1 MKIKTNKGI
10 KEVNE
15 VFTDLESFKNHV
27 LKLDKNIR
35 YDNETIKKEI
45 ESLMVKLKEQEGVV
59 SLSLMRGWLVKN
71 YVFKTKK
78 YGELEYW
85 IERGWNEVDALVELD
100 KRNKELKQR
109 NRLCEEY
116 WVNKGYTKE
125 EAINEISKQQQKSSK
140 CVKTYHGKSKKMLKE
155 KGYSDE
161 DIKRICLTPTNSEF
175 WVNRGYSENEAKFKI
190 SEQQKEKNNKLIKLR
205 KDNPNNYSATTS
217 TQLGYWLNKGYSKK
231 ESKIKLSERQ
241 KTFSKEICIQKYGEE
256 EGKKRFTERQNK
268 WSKSLSTGGNLKIG
282 YSKISQDLFN
292 VLLETYDIDNRN
304 NIYFATHNKE
314 YKLDKCE
321 SEGGI
326 WLYDFT
332 DINNK
337 KIIEFHGDMFH
348 GNPKKYKAT
357 DYPHPFRKTIT
368 AQKMWDKDKRKL
380 DVAIEEGF
388 GVLVIWDSEYRWG
401 NKQEIIDKCVA
412 FLNKK

>member
-1 MKIKTNKGI
+1 MKIKTSKGI

-59 SLSLMRGWLVKN
+59 SLSFMRGWLVKN
-71 YVFKTKK
+71 YGFKTKK

-85 IERGWNEVDALVELD
+85 IEHGWNEVDALVELD

-190 SEQQKEKNNKLIKLR
+190 SELQKEKNNKLIKLR

-401 NKQEIIDKCVA
+401 NKQEIIDKCGA